1 MDQGEDGLLSWVPEN
16 REGCPHLA
24 LCPTVGGALQVYRC
38 SQGIGLLTPAVAV
51 LGGQER
57 MGGLGCSTWL

>member
-38 SQGIGLLTPAVAV
+38 SQGIGLLNTCCGRAGWPGEDGWPR
-51 LGGQER
+51 L
-57 MGGLGCSTWL
+57 